1 MAAAATM
8 AIKVIENAKMAS
20 ANDVICSSLSWDCIG
35 TTHSFVSET
44 LMERCII
51 IVFNLLTIQIRQV
64 ECFHKGYTVV

>member
-1 MAAAATM
+1 M

-44 LMERCII
+44 LIERCII
-51 IVFNLLTIQIRQV
+51 IV
-64 ECFHKGYTVV
+64 